1 MRRSRIRYL
10 LIGMLLANGMP
21 HFIWGRSGVVAR
33 SPFGPRTAPKVN
45 LAWGLSNLVAA
56 TLFSLPKRRALPAR
70 KVLGPLLLGFW
81 LSVAMFGFT
90 IRRFVGK
97 PTSD

>member
-1 MRRSRIRYL
+1 VWRFRIRYL

-33 SPFGPRTAPKVN
+33 SPFGERTAPKVN

-56 TLFSLPKRRALPAR
+56 TLLSLPKRRTQPAR

-81 LSVAMFGFT
+81 LSVAMFGFA
-90 IRRFVGK
+90 IPRFISK
-97 PTSD
+97 ATPD